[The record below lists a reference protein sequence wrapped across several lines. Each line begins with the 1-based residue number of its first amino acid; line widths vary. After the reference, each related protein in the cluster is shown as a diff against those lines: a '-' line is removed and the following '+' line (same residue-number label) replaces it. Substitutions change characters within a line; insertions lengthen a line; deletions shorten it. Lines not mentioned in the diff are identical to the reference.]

1 MSLSI
6 SGRKTTSLLFLVMA
20 ALAPCLGSAQS
31 ARALPSRIISAS
43 ANVRSLAFL
52 INGSAVGC
60 YAVYSGRSVA
70 GPTLSTAT
78 TYQVVSSSSSC
89 GAQPYAVGYSVNFQ
103 PATDKQMIFFR
114 IDGSSRFV
122 ITYN

>member
-31 ARALPSRIISAS
+31 A
-43 ANVRSLAFL
+43 
-52 INGSAVGC
+52 
-60 YAVYSGRSVA
+60 
-70 GPTLSTAT
+70 
-78 TYQVVSSSSSC
+78 
-89 GAQPYAVGYSVNFQ
+89 
-103 PATDKQMIFFR
+103 
-114 IDGSSRFV
+114 IDGSGRIV